1 MSPFSLCVLF
11 ALLAPVRLVLVVH
24 LCTVCMYS
32 SFVSYSHRAKQMCP
46 IYIHK
51 TGDEPR
57 KQDTQASKGSP
68 LLSEE
73 VPYQIT
79 LIGLSQGSLDRRR
92 EKSIWEMFTENDCN
106 TFADLKGKS

>member
-1 MSPFSLCVLF
+1 M
-11 ALLAPVRLVLVVH
+11 
-24 LCTVCMYS
+24 
-32 SFVSYSHRAKQMCP
+32 
-46 IYIHK
+46 
-51 TGDEPR
+51 
-57 KQDTQASKGSP
+57 QANEGSP

-92 EKSIWEMFTENDCN
+92 EKVIWEMFSENDCN